1 MPQISG
7 SETAGSL
14 TRILL
19 IEDNPADREL
29 ITCYLQE
36 LPFAIEV
43 EAVSSVSA
51 GKQCFESKNY
61 DCVLLD
67 HYLPDGN
74 SLQLL
79 KEISEASKQSA
90 VIVLSGVDHAQAQ
103 QDLLSSGASDFLDK
117 SHLDRDKLERAIR
130 YARARQ
136 AYVQKMLRQEIENKA
151 LLRGL
156 RDMNE
161 HLDELVELRTAQFKV
176 AQQVAR
182 EKAQQAEAASKV
194 KSEFLAT
201 MSHEIRTPLNGVMGM
216 LDLLRMTKLDSEQ
229 SDYVKT
235 AQTSAEILLALL
247 NDILDISRIEAGK
260 LDLESTE
267 FGLVDL
273 VEQVVR
279 IMKPRAEDKGLAF
292 NVETRALSNL
302 YLHGDAVR
310 IRQILMNL
318 ADNAVKY
325 TERGSVSIDVQLQAG
340 KNLPEG
346 KSWLQFK
353 VRDTGIGIDPAYL
366 EKIFQPFTQADS
378 SYCRR
383 YGGSGLGLAI
393 VQRLL
398 GMMGGSIRVESSP
411 GKGSLFECQLPVVV
425 TPVQLED
432 GTPPYLVTAFHSS
445 GAVPGG
451 SSTNGLGAVKV
462 LVVEDNPTNQVVLM
476 NILEKLGLEYID
488 CVENG
493 REALVMLQQH
503 DYDLVL
509 MDCQLPEVDGYD
521 ATRQIRQ
528 NEIAHGKQAIP
539 IIALTAH
546 AMAGDREACLA
557 AGMSDYVPKPVDVAS
572 LEKVIEKWSKDK
584 IA

>member
-201 MSHEIRTPLNGVMGM
+201 MSHEIRTPMNGILGM
-216 LDLLRMTKLDSEQ
+216 ISLMRDTQLDAEQRTCARIVEDS
-229 SDYVKT
+229 T
-235 AQTSAEILLALL
+235 RALL
-247 NDILDISRIEAGK
+247 NLIDDILDFSKIEAGK
-260 LDLESTE
+260 LDLAQAE
-267 FGLVDL
+267 GVADL
-273 VEQVVR
+273 
-279 IMKPRAEDKGLAF
+279 IDAETSAQARQALAQLGG
-292 NVETRALSNL
+292 VLSHR
-302 YLHGDAVR
+302 YDA
-310 IRQILMNL
+310 
-318 ADNAVKY
+318 
-325 TERGSVSIDVQLQAG
+325 
-340 KNLPEG
+340 
-346 KSWLQFK
+346 W
-353 VRDTGIGIDPAYL
+353 
-366 EKIFQPFTQADS
+366 
-378 SYCRR
+378 
-383 YGGSGLGLAI
+383 
-393 VQRLL
+393 
-398 GMMGGSIRVESSP
+398 
-411 GKGSLFECQLPVVV
+411 
-425 TPVQLED
+425 
-432 GTPPYLVTAFHSS
+432 
-445 GAVPGG
+445 
-451 SSTNGLGAVKV
+451 
-462 LVVEDNPTNQVVLM
+462 
-476 NILEKLGLEYID
+476 
-488 CVENG
+488 
-493 REALVMLQQH
+493 REALLHSLAMLEAAV
-503 DYDLVL
+503 DFPDE
-509 MDCQLPEVDGYD
+509 DLPEAVAGR
-521 ATRQIRQ
+521 AR
-528 NEIAHGKQAIP
+528 P
-539 IIALTAH
+539 ALFRCSAAVCRWPDETVISISH
-546 AMAGDREACLA
+546 AR
-557 AGMSDYVPKPVDVAS
+557 
-572 LEKVIEKWSKDK
+572 
-584 IA
+584 